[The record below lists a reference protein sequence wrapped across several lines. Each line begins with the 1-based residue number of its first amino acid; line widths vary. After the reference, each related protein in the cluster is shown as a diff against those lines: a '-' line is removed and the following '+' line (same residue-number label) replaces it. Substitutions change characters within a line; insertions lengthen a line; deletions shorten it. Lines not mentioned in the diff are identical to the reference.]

1 MDIEFIEED
10 RNKEESGTAGEDQSR
25 FGLMTDVGRQWR
37 GRGRGIK
44 PIIRRIMK
52 FEYRYLYTS
61 VSPMTGESFS
71 FVMPDMTTKSLN
83 LSLEKFSK
91 YIGKRKAIMI

>member
-1 MDIEFIEED
+1 
-10 RNKEESGTAGEDQSR
+10 
-25 FGLMTDVGRQWR
+25 MT
-37 GRGRGIK
+37 
-44 PIIRRIMK
+44 
-52 FEYRYLYTS
+52 E
-61 VSPMTGESFS
+61 ESFS